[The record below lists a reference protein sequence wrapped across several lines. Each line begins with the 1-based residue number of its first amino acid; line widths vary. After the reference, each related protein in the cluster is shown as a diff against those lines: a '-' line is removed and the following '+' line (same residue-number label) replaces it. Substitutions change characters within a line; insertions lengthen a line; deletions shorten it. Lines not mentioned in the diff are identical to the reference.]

1 MEKIKIEDLTFTY
14 PQSDTPALNHVSMT
28 VENGEFVVLCG
39 ESGCGKSTLL
49 RSIKPSLA
57 PHGTKTG
64 KILIDGAAAEI
75 ISLREQA
82 EKIGFVFQDPGQQIV
97 CDKVWHEMAF
107 GPESIGMEPQE
118 IRARVAEMAS
128 FFGIQNW
135 FHMDVAALSG
145 GQMQLLNLASVM
157 VMQPSLLILD
167 EPTAQLDPI
176 AAHDFFSTL
185 VRINREIGTTIL
197 LSEHRLKEVLPLADR
212 VVAMKRGGIFAQG
225 SPGAVSAAVQEKH
238 PEMFLAFP
246 AAMRLY
252 AASGSQDIGKM
263 PVTVRDGRAWLS
275 KMPVKQE
282 FAIPKEDL
290 PTGEALLRLDDVW
303 FRYERDLP
311 DVLKG
316 LHFALHEG
324 EWYSVVGGNGSGKTT
339 ALSVILSVQKAYR
352 GKVWKKE
359 GASIAALPQNPKDLF
374 AHKTVRQNLW
384 HVLDGE
390 SLSSEEKEEML
401 DRIADFCA
409 IGAFLERHPYDLS
422 GGQMQRAALAM
433 VLLKKPKILLL
444 DEPTKGLDA
453 WFKEKL
459 ARLLCTLR
467 QNGVGIL
474 MVSHDIEF
482 CAQYADRCGMF
493 FDGQIVSEGT
503 PRRFFDQKSF
513 YTTDACRMA
522 RGMIPHAVLETDI
535 AEAIGVTLPQS
546 PPEDDFFQKDAV
558 QKPKEKSTEKKDRP
572 SLSKIVMGIVFAAL
586 FLLSQI
592 FLYGKEQDSRS
603 VWLQIASIF
612 FAGAACQNLIA
623 QREFPLTVL
632 RQKTRTTRRGRIAAW
647 CVFLLIPL
655 TVAAGVYLLG
665 EKKYYFISLLILLEA
680 MFAFLLAYEGKK
692 PSAREVVLISALSA
706 MTVAG
711 RAAFAALPQFK
722 PVVALVIITGACLGG
737 ETGFLVGALSA
748 FVSNFFFGQGPWTP
762 WQMAALGG
770 IGLLSGILVQK
781 GVLRPSKASFC
792 VFGFFAAMVCYGGIM
807 NFFSVLLI
815 SARPTWTMI
824 LSTYA
829 LGLPFDLIHAAST
842 VFFLY
847 FAAEPMCEKI
857 ERVKR
862 KYGLLE

>member
-14 PQSDTPALNHVSMT
+14 PQSDMPALNKISMT
-28 VENGEFVVLCG
+28 VGNGEFVVLCG
-39 ESGCGKSTLL
+39 KSGCGKSTLL

-57 PHGTKTG
+57 PHGEKTG
-64 KILIDGAAAEI
+64 RILIDGVPAETLT
-75 ISLREQA
+75 LRDQA

-107 GPESIGMEPQE
+107 GPENIGMEPEE
-118 IRARVAEMAS
+118 IRTRVAEMAS

-135 FHMDVAALSG
+135 FHRDVAALSG

-185 VRINREIGTTIL
+185 VRINQEIGTTIL
-197 LSEHRLKEVLPLADR
+197 LSEHRLKEALPLADR
-212 VVAMKRGGIFAQG
+212 VVAMHRGEIFTQG
-225 SPGAVSAAVQEKH
+225 SPGTVGAVLHKKQ

-252 AASGSQDIGKM
+252 AASGNQDTEHM

-275 KMPVKQE
+275 KMPVKRE
-282 FAIPKEDL
+282 LAAPKEYL
-290 PTGEALLRLDDVW
+290 PQGEELLRLDDVW

-316 LHFALHEG
+316 LRLTLHEG
-324 EWYSVVGGNGSGKTT
+324 EWYSIVGGNGSGKTT
-339 ALSVILSVQKAYR
+339 ALSVILSAQKPYR
-352 GKVWKKE
+352 GKVWKKD

-374 AHKTVRQNLW
+374 AYKTVYQNLW

-390 SLSSEEKEEML
+390 SLSSEEKEETL
-401 DRIADFCA
+401 RRIADFCEMEE
-409 IGAFLERHPYDLS
+409 FLERHPYDLS

-453 WFKEKL
+453 WFKERL
-459 ARLLCTLR
+459 AGMLCALR
-467 QNGVGIL
+467 QSGVGIL

-493 FDGQIVSEGT
+493 FDGQIVSDGA

-522 RGMIPHAVLETDI
+522 RGMIPHAVLESDI
-535 AEAIGVTLPQS
+535 AEAIGVTLPQN
-546 PPEDDFFQKDAV
+546 PPEDDFFQKGADS
-558 QKPKEKSTEKKDRP
+558 KPKTKSAEKRGKLPFQR
-572 SLSKIVMGIVFAAL
+572 IAAGVVFAIL
-586 FLLSQI
+586 FLVSQI

-603 VWLQIASIF
+603 VWLQMLSIF
-612 FAGAACQNLIA
+612 FAGAACRNLIV

-632 RQKTRTTRRGRIAAW
+632 RQKTRTARRGRIGALS
-647 CVFLLIPL
+647 VLLLIPL
-655 TVAAGVYLLG
+655 TVAAGVYLMG
-665 EKKYYFISLLILLEA
+665 EKKYYFVSLLILLEA
-680 MFAFLLAYEGKK
+680 MLAFFLAYEGKR
-692 PSAREVVLISALSA
+692 PSAREVVLISVLCA

-737 ETGFLVGALSA
+737 ETGFLAGALSA

-762 WQMAALGG
+762 WQMAALGS
-770 IGLLSGILVQK
+770 IGLLAGILVQR
-781 GVLRPSKASFC
+781 GLLRPAKASFC
-792 VFGFFAAMVCYGGIM
+792 VFGFFVTMVCYGGIM
-807 NFFSVLLI
+807 NFSTVLQISV
-815 SARPTWTMI
+815 RPTWPMI

-857 ERVKR
+857 ERIKR